1 MNIGVLNN
9 VVDKIILPK
18 NPWIKDFIWSSFK
31 TGPYRYHTL
40 ELTVDSDFF
49 LQRTDTTELHRNLY
63 DDVKMLFKMV
73 GPEENDFFDDVEIKP
88 EEK

>member
-31 TGPYRYHTL
+31 TGPYRYHSL
-40 ELTVDSDFF
+40 ELTVDKDFF
-49 LQRTDTTELHRNLY
+49 LEDIDRTELRSKLY

-73 GPEENDFFDDVEIKP
+73 GPEENDFFDDVEIIADK
-88 EEK
+88 K